1 MNIPALARSRPL
13 IFVLRFSSSLLL
25 ALLPL
30 ALAFAFALH
39 FAFQQGFGG
48 PVAGFGFLLGGEA
61 ALVFE
66 VDFGGGAVFVG
77 AVGGWFGW
85 CGGGVAG
92 EEAGGAGCVGQ
103 VGCGC

>member
-39 FAFQQGFGG
+39 FAFQQRFGG
-48 PVAGFGFLLGGEA
+48 PVPGFGFLLRGEA
-61 ALVFE
+61 PLVLE
-66 VDFGGGAVFVG
+66 IDFRGGAVGVG
-77 AVGGWFGW
+77 AVGGWLWRGRGGVGGEEARGPGG
-85 CGGGVAG
+85 GGGVRG
-92 EEAGGAGCVGQ
+92 RC
-103 VGCGC
+103 